1 MVLLKDSFLWNSNIQ
16 APTNKLLNVCLLNTV
31 INFGKRGGEEQ
42 GDGGQEQKK
51 KKKVFIVLCLG
62 LCFSETSQ
70 SEEAHVREKSWREK
84 QAGFMKGTWGW
95 Q

>member
-51 KKKVFIVLCLG
+51 KKEGFYSAVSG
-62 LCFSETSQ
+62 LMLLRDLS
-70 SEEAHVREKSWREK
+70 K
-84 QAGFMKGTWGW
+84 
-95 Q
+95 